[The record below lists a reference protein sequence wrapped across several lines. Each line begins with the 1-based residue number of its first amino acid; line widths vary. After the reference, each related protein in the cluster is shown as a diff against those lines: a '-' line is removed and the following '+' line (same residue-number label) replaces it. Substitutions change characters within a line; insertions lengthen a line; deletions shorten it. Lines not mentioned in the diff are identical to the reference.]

1 MESLL
6 QSTARGGSY
15 SQSVATLKFSGS
27 APPWGQSP
35 GGVSG
40 GSRHR
45 AQVGVGLRAVA
56 LGSSQGAQGHPQ
68 GGWEERE
75 VRGEV

>member
-6 QSTARGGSY
+6 QNTAQGGSY

-27 APPWGQSP
+27 DPPWGQSP

-40 GSRHR
+40 GSRH
-45 AQVGVGLRAVA
+45 
-56 LGSSQGAQGHPQ
+56 
-68 GGWEERE
+68 
-75 VRGEV
+75 

>member
-6 QSTARGGSY
+6 QNTARGGSH
-15 SQSVATLKFSGS
+15 SQSTATLKFSGS
-27 APPWGQSP
+27 DRPWGQSP

-40 GSRHR
+40 GSRH
-45 AQVGVGLRAVA
+45 QVGAGLGAVV
-56 LGSSQGAQGHPQ
+56 LGSSQGAQGYPQ

>member
-1 MESLL
+1 MEPLL

-15 SQSVATLKFSGS
+15 SHSVATLKFSGS
-27 APPWGQSP
+27 APPRGQSP

-40 GSRHR
+40 GSRH
-45 AQVGVGLRAVA
+45 QDGVGLRAVV
-56 LGSSQGAQGHPQ
+56 LGSSQSAQGHPQ